1 MKNHQDLIKYAFP
14 EMYGLPFSTKMPSFL
29 FERNTAWEEE
39 RKKLGTP
46 RARGKQ
52 QPQQK
57 GRKQSKA
64 VREEMKG
71 LPSFHLCPGLF
82 SLTQHRSTCDPGS
95 TQTTCF
101 SRGNRA

>member
-1 MKNHQDLIKYAFP
+1 
-14 EMYGLPFSTKMPSFL
+14 MYGLPFSTKMPSFL

-39 RKKLGTP
+39 RKKLGIP
-46 RARGKQ
+46 KARGKK

-71 LPSFHLCPGLF
+71 LPFPPLPW
-82 SLTQHRSTCDPGS
+82 SLLPHP
-95 TQTTCF
+95 
-101 SRGNRA
+101 ALIHV